1 MAKTDGLIWP
11 TGDNGW
17 KKIPTGPG
25 YVATVSPTS
34 TAVQLRCV
42 KGAGPVAGAPGP
54 VVDFTSPDQLET
66 ANPPRDGKPVVLWA
80 GVHPTALKTALVV
93 WSCPVVI
100 LDKTKFN
107 TTGNISVNGRVM
119 TVELLQSVDIDGGNA
134 QNITIHSGAVGGY
147 GTTTDTTP
155 LPSGVIAADTKNDT
169 TDVASDSASP
179 TAGEQIPAF
188 FVNDETTLNVIC
200 VYQFEMLSV
209 THCGGAKPHKAW
221 GICWCIWGSTTPMD
235 LFPFGTFKTV
245 DTVNMVPAALQH
257 YAGAMT
263 GFADRGV
270 PTPVSLVGVAGA
282 AVTVQA
288 CLESGVA
295 LQKGEF
301 VGFDDYECDT
311 LCSHSGMTK
320 VRRDEA
326 IPFVDEDIIK
336 PALRTLPLV
345 FFTTAAAF
353 TTATV
358 PIITTSTFQPFT
370 PTTLGHTTIPL
381 FTTSMFATLMTWNN
395 PPPIPQGTTTI
406 LSNVCSGNTPI
417 KVIGS
422 SLTPIHTTV
431 LSTVDL
437 VVCLPG
443 GGNTTLHLLALGA
456 AGSVTVITSIETE
469 LASSPN
475 NLDDITYFTPTTTGF
490 TLQSVVETLPSGLTQ
505 LDVVLR
511 TSGTNLVLG
520 TPIGPAIPFSVGTGS
535 TTTAF
540 VPDPSGTLHLAAIVS
555 TSSPTDDMIQVL
567 TVTNS
572 GKLKQTGT
580 TVTAP
585 GTCSTTPEPATVVT
599 SDAGLYEAATEIVIL
614 KPIIVQKSP
623 GNEQACPCFTTPD
636 GTPEAKP
643 GSIEDGFNSGGS
655 EFNPCTIKV
664 RRLQH
669 KRCLTSS

>member
-1 MAKTDGLIWP
+1 MSKTDGLIWP

-25 YVATVSPTS
+25 YVSAVGASASPV
-34 TAVQLRCV
+34 ALRCV
-42 KGAGPVAGAPGP
+42 KGAGAVAGAPGP
-54 VVDFTSPDQLET
+54 IVDFTQPDQLET

-80 GVHPTALKTALVV
+80 GVHPTDLRTALVV
-93 WSCPVVI
+93 WSSPVVI
-100 LDKTKFN
+100 LDRTKIN
-107 TTGNISVNGRVM
+107 QSGNISVNGRVM
-119 TVELLQSVDIDGGNA
+119 SIQLQTGVDIDGGSPE
-134 QNITIHSGAVGGY
+134 NITIHSGAVGSY
-147 GTTTDTTP
+147 GTVTD
-155 LPSGVIAADTKNDT
+155 SGAQPAGIVAADTANDT
-169 TDVASDSASP
+169 TDDATDKKSA
-179 TAGEQIPAF
+179 TDGQQIPAF
-188 FVNDETTLNVIC
+188 FVNDDTTLNVIC
-200 VYQFEMLSV
+200 VYQFEMLPAM
-209 THCGGAKPHKAW
+209 HCGGSRAHKAW
-221 GICWCIWGSTTPMD
+221 GVSWCLWGSTTPMD
-235 LFPFGTFKTV
+235 LFPFGTFRDV
-245 DTVNMVPAALQH
+245 DVTNLVPGTIKH
-257 YAGAMT
+257 YAGAVT
-263 GFADRGV
+263 GFADRSTV
-270 PTPVSLVGVAGA
+270 IPVSVVGTAGA

-288 CLESGVA
+288 CLESGTA
-295 LQKGEF
+295 LQDGEF

-311 LCSHSGMTK
+311 LCGHSSVTK
-320 VRRDEA
+320 VTRDEA

-336 PALRTLPLV
+336 PALRTLPLK

-370 PTTLGHTTIPL
+370 PTILAHSSVPL
-381 FTTSMFATLMTWNN
+381 FTSSMLATLLTWNN
-395 PPPIPQGTTTI
+395 PPPIPQGTTTV

-417 KVIGS
+417 TVFGS

-443 GGNTTLHLLALGA
+443 GGSTTLHLLALGS

-490 TLQSVVETLPSGLTQ
+490 TLQSVIETLPSGLTQ
-505 LDVVLR
+505 LDVVLK
-511 TSGTNLVLG
+511 SGATTLVLG
-520 TPIGPAIPFSVGTGS
+520 TPIGPALPFSVGTGS

-540 VPDPSGTLHLAAIVS
+540 VPDPSGTLHLAAIVD

-567 TVTNS
+567 TVTNA
-572 GKLKQTGT
+572 GKLKKTNT

-585 GTCSTTPEPATVVT
+585 GTCDKSATTVVT
-599 SDAGLYEAATEIVIL
+599 TDGGLYEAATEIVML
-614 KPIIVQKSP
+614 KPIIVQKDP
-623 GNEQACPCFTTPD
+623 GNEQACPCFTTTD

-643 GSIEDGFNSGGS
+643 GDTTDGFSS
-655 EFNPCTIKV
+655 SSDSYNPCTIKV

>member
-1 MAKTDGLIWP
+1 MSKTDGLIWP
-11 TGDNGW
+11 TSDNGW

-25 YVATVSPTS
+25 YVSTVSANLSPVS
-34 TAVQLRCV
+34 LRCV
-42 KGAGPVAGAPGP
+42 KGAGAVAGAPGP
-54 VVDFTSPDQLET
+54 IVDFTSPDQLET

-80 GVHPTALKTALVV
+80 GVHPTDLTTALVV
-93 WSCPVVI
+93 WSCPVVV
-100 LDKTKFN
+100 LDPTKFN
-107 TTGNISVNGRVM
+107 VTGNVSVNGRVM
-119 TVELLQSVDIDGGNA
+119 SVKLNDSVDIDGGNP

-147 GTTTDTTP
+147 GTITDNGSP
-155 LPSGVIAADTKNDT
+155 PSGVVAPDTANDT
-169 TDVASDSASP
+169 TDDATDKKSP
-179 TAGEQIPAF
+179 TDGEEIPAF
-188 FVNDETTLNVIC
+188 FVNDDTTLNVIC
-200 VYQFEMLSV
+200 VYQFEMLQV
-209 THCGGAKPHKAW
+209 KHCGGAKNHKAW
-221 GICWCIWGSTTPMD
+221 GVCWCLWGSTTPMD
-235 LFPFGTFKTV
+235 LFPFGTFRDV
-245 DTVNMVPAALQH
+245 DVTNLVPGTIKH
-257 YAGAMT
+257 YAGAVT
-263 GFADRGV
+263 GFADRSTV
-270 PTPVSLVGVAGA
+270 IPVSVVGTAGP

-288 CLESGVA
+288 CLESGTA
-295 LQKGEF
+295 LQDGEF

-311 LCSHSGMTK
+311 ACSHNDVTK
-320 VRRDEA
+320 VQRDEA

-336 PALRTLPLV
+336 PALRTLPLK

-370 PTTLGHTTIPL
+370 PTTLAHSTVPL
-381 FTTSMFATLMTWNN
+381 FTSSMLATLMTWNN

-406 LSNVCSGNTPI
+406 LSNVDTGNIPI

-443 GGNTTLHLLALGA
+443 GSSTTLHLFALGS

-469 LASSPN
+469 MANSPAS
-475 NLDDITYFTPTTTGF
+475 LEDITYFVPTTTGF
-490 TLQSVVETLPSGLTQ
+490 TLQSVIETLPSGLTQ

-511 TSGTNLVLG
+511 TGDTNLVLG
-520 TPIGPAIPFSVGTGS
+520 TPIGSPVPFSVGTGS

-540 VPDPSGTLHLAAIVS
+540 VPDPSGTLHLAAIVD
-555 TSSPTDDMIQVL
+555 TDSPTDDMIQVL

-572 GKLKQTGT
+572 GKLHKTNT

-585 GTCSTTPEPATVVT
+585 GTCDKSATTVVT
-599 SDAGLYEAATEIVIL
+599 SDGGLYEASTEIVML
-614 KPIIVQKSP
+614 KPIIVQKDS
-623 GNEQACPCFTTPD
+623 GNEQACPCFTTTD

-643 GSIEDGFNSGGS
+643 GDISDGFSS
-655 EFNPCTIKV
+655 SSDAYNPCTIKV

-669 KRCLTSS
+669 RRCLTSS